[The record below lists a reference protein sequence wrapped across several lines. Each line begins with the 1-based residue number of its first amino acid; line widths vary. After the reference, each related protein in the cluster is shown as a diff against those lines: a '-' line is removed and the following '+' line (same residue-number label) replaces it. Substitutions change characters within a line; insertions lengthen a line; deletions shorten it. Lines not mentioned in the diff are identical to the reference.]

1 MMKRCYGY
9 CLLFLLLVSISGCES
24 GDSTALE
31 QAISVADLNIASIT
45 VEPANGTIKA
55 GYDYPFTATGTRP
68 DSSTVDI
75 TDRVTWHSSDTSVAT
90 VNSSGLV
97 DTKDGVDGGVTISA
111 TLASISG
118 STSLTA
124 STAAL
129 SSISITPDPAT
140 ISACGQLQLTAIG
153 TYADGER
160 TVIPITRF
168 VNWQVTAGN
177 GDISSQGLVTASA
190 DSGTI
195 SVQADLDGITISTD
209 INITSDLS
217 SITITPATPTINL
230 GNKLQFTAT
239 GTYSDSS
246 TANITQRVGWSS
258 SDISVATVN
267 ANTGLAT
274 AVDGGATDISAVCGS
289 GISGSTTLTVSNEV
303 LDYLRF
309 QDQNDTTLKV
319 LNINVG
325 DVVQIDLEAFFT
337 NGTHRTV
344 TESATWSTLDNS
356 SGIATVNNLSGDKGV
371 ITGQTIGEH
380 ALIEAIYN
388 NREKILVVN
397 VR

>member
-1 MMKRCYGY
+1 MMNRCYGY
-9 CLLFLLLVSISGCES
+9 CALFLLLVSVSGCQS
-24 GDSTALE
+24 GDSTPLA
-31 QAISVADLNIASIT
+31 QAISISDLNIASIT

-55 GYDYPFTATGTRP
+55 GYDYPFTAIGTRP
-68 DSSTVDI
+68 DGSKVDI
-75 TDRVTWHSSDTSVAT
+75 TNRVTWRSSDTSVAT
-90 VNSSGLV
+90 VNSNGLV
-97 DTKDGVDGGVTISA
+97 NTIGGVDGSTNVSA

-118 STSLTA
+118 STSLTT

-129 SSISITPDPAT
+129 NSISITPDPAT

-168 VNWQVTAGN
+168 ANWQITSGN
-177 GDISSQGLVTASA
+177 GAISSQGLVTVSA

-195 SVQADLDGITISTD
+195 SVQADLDGISNTKD

-217 SITITPATPTINL
+217 TITITPVTPTINL
-230 GNKLQFTAT
+230 GKTLQFTAT

-246 TANITQRVGWSS
+246 TVNITQRVTWAS

-267 ANTGLAT
+267 GGTGLAT
-274 AVDGGATDISAVCGS
+274 GVSGGATNISAACGS
-289 GISGSTTLTVSNEV
+289 GISGSTTLTVSSEIV
-303 LDYLRF
+303 DYLRF
-309 QDQNDTTLKV
+309 QDQNDTTVKV
-319 LNINVG
+319 ININVG
-325 DVVQIDLEAFFT
+325 DVVQMDLEAFFT

-344 TESATWSTLDNS
+344 TESAQWSTLDNS

-371 ITGQTIGEH
+371 ITGQSIGEH